1 MVGLSIIVPVYNVER
16 YLRRC
21 IDSILKQTFRDFEV
35 ILINDGST
43 DNSRTICNEY
53 KRLDTRINIINQKNG
68 GLSSARNEGLK
79 KANGEYI
86 AFVDSDDYIS
96 NNMFM
101 KMMKLANEYNCDI
114 VSCGYRRFE
123 GKFCTNEESSEQI
136 FKFSNREALNNYLLN
151 YDDKDRK
158 MDTVVWNKIYRR
170 TLFNNIEFPEGKIY
184 EDGYVT
190 YKLLYKANNI
200 IHIDDELYYYFQ
212 KSDSISNSKFSERDV
227 KSYDDWRDIF
237 RYIYIY
243 EKSLSHLAGNK
254 YIKKNID
261 IYIKLC
267 KLKNEFNN
275 VEEYKK
281 NIKRDLIEDF
291 DKLNSLQIDYD
302 LRKELKLFK
311 YNYKLV
317 LASRSIDSIRSKFKV
332 FIR

>member
-243 EKSLSHLAGNK
+243 M
-254 YIKKNID
+254 KK
-261 IYIKLC
+261 
-267 KLKNEFNN
+267 
-275 VEEYKK
+275 V
-281 NIKRDLIEDF
+281 
-291 DKLNSLQIDYD
+291 
-302 LRKELKLFK
+302 
-311 YNYKLV
+311 
-317 LASRSIDSIRSKFKV
+317 
-332 FIR
+332 